1 MPVSYIL
8 RTAGTKTGLNPNS
21 DRSRSTLLRWLN
33 EAQEE
38 LYDESD
44 PPGSLQEQAFKVN
57 GDQTIS
63 MPYNVGPIRGVREID
78 SQIVWSMNRMRPR
91 YAQFNW
97 PDSWRNIRLI
107 SRQALMATVTNQ
119 SNAVITVPFVENPPI
134 VVSLTG
140 PTPDGTSINEDIIM
154 SSASM
159 QSVNVFL
166 DYTAIKKN
174 IINTCDVTVSDIDGK
189 LLTVIPN
196 NQINAQYQIYDVS
209 VCPWLAKSTSSL
221 EHYLEILFK
230 KARTILSND
239 DDEFIFGPGYDNVI
253 VNKILQLW
261 NEEQGKADLA
271 TAFDTKATRSL
282 ARKQQDQHRATEDKV
297 NFVANDHDSLLP
309 RVRPG
314 RRKYY
319 RGYGSRGYGY

>member
-8 RTAGTKTGLNPNS
+8 KAAGSKTGLNPAGTA
-21 DRSRSTLLRWLN
+21 SRLTLLRWLN

-38 LYDESD
+38 LYDEAD
-44 PPGSLQEQAFKVN
+44 PPGSLMEQAFKVN

-63 MPYNVGPIRGVREID
+63 MPCNVGPIRGVREID

-97 PDSWRNIRLI
+97 PDSWRNLRLI
-107 SRQALMATVTNQ
+107 GKQALMATVTNQ
-119 SNAVITVPFVENPPI
+119 SNAVVTVSIVEDPPI
-134 VVSLTG
+134 IVSLTG
-140 PTPDGTSINEDIIM
+140 STANSTSTNEQLVMSSLSVQSIN
-154 SSASM
+154 A
-159 QSVNVFL
+159 FT

-174 IINTCDVTVSDIDGK
+174 VINQCDVTVSDIDGK
-189 LLTVIPN
+189 VLTIIPN
-196 NQINAQYQIYDVS
+196 NQLEAQYQVYDVS
-209 VCPWLAKSTSSL
+209 VCPWLAQSTSPL

-230 KARTILSND
+230 KARTQLYND
-239 DDEFIFGPGYDNVI
+239 DDEYVFGPGYDNI
-253 VNKILQLW
+253 LVNKMLQIW

-297 NFVANDHDSLLP
+297 NFVANDHDNLLP